1 MLHFET
7 TKFQYAFLC
16 ARICR
21 KFFVKIFNGTKRS
34 KTLQNFSRLQN
45 FARLCKSFKVFSLQD
60 FAKVL
65 QNFARLCKSFKVL
78 QHLQTIAKLCKE
90 LQSFA
95 KSLQQLAKV
104 CKFLQQ
110 FAQICTS
117 LQQFA
122 QVCNTLH
129 KSCKTIANLVQ
140 KDNICYTPGGMGY
153 E

>member
-1 MLHFET
+1 MEQSDQKLCKT
-7 TKFQYAFLC
+7 FQGCKVLQDVAKASNFSVC
-16 ARICR
+16 
-21 KFFVKIFNGTKRS
+21 
-34 KTLQNFSRLQN
+34 KTLQKF
-45 FARLCKSFKVFSLQD
+45 CKT
-60 FAKVL
+60 L

-129 KSCKTIANLVQ
+129 KSCKTTANLLQ
-140 KDNICYTPGGMGY
+140 KDNNKTFYKINRSHIFTFFIETSSFLQDFQCIF
-153 E
+153 